1 VTPLVHLS
9 QTTPLIVSLPAGVDT
24 AWAKKAGAR
33 LVGLR
38 EQLALPV
45 CVFHTKRSSGLGD
58 GGAMTS
64 TLLCV

>member
-1 VTPLVHLS
+1 LVHLS

-24 AWAKKAGAR
+24 GWAKKGVAR

-38 EQLALPV
+38 EQLELRV
-45 CVFHTKRSSGLGD
+45 CIFHTKRSSGFGD